1 MQTLEESTMND
12 DDLFNPAESDDAKRR
27 DEANPPTQPLTEE
40 QKLEEQ
46 RRKVAEI
53 ERKVADGN

>member
-1 MQTLEESTMND
+1 MNND
-12 DDLFNPAESDDAKRR
+12 DRITPADTPPNEE
-27 DEANPPTQPLTEE
+27 DETLAPSPPETTEE
-40 QKLEEQ
+40 EAEDL

>member
-1 MQTLEESTMND
+1 MNND
-12 DDLFNPAESDDAKRR
+12 DRITPADT
-27 DEANPPTQPLTEE
+27 PPTEEDETLVPSPPETTEE
-40 QKLEEQ
+40 EAEDL

>member
-1 MQTLEESTMND
+1 MND
-12 DDLFNPAESDDAKRR
+12 DDLINPAESDDAKRR
-27 DEANPPTQPLTEE
+27 DKANTPTPPLTEE

>member
-1 MQTLEESTMND
+1 MNND
-12 DDLFNPAESDDAKRR
+12 DRITPADT
-27 DEANPPTQPLTEE
+27 PPTEEDEPLVPSPPETTKEE
-40 QKLEEQ
+40 AEDL

>member
-1 MQTLEESTMND
+1 MNND
-12 DDLFNPAESDDAKRR
+12 DLIKPAESDDTQGR
-27 DEANPPTQPLTEE
+27 DEANVPTPPLCEE
-40 QKLEEQ
+40 QQADEQ

>member
-1 MQTLEESTMND
+1 MNND
-12 DDLFNPAESDDAKRR
+12 DRITPADTPTEEDESLLPSPS
-27 DEANPPTQPLTEE
+27 ETTEE
-40 QKLEEQ
+40 QAEDL

>member
-1 MQTLEESTMND
+1 MNNDDRITPADTQPTEEDETLEPSPPETIEEEAE
-12 DDLFNPAESDDAKRR
+12 DL
-27 DEANPPTQPLTEE
+27 
-40 QKLEEQ
+40 

>member
-1 MQTLEESTMND
+1 MNND
-12 DDLFNPAESDDAKRR
+12 DRITPADT
-27 DEANPPTQPLTEE
+27 PPTEDDETTSPPETTEE
-40 QKLEEQ
+40 ETEDL

>member
-1 MQTLEESTMND
+1 VKTLEANTMNND
-12 DDLFNPAESDDAKRR
+12 DRISHDDTPPTEE
-27 DEANPPTQPLTEE
+27 DEALEPSPPETTEE
-40 QKLEEQ
+40 EAEDL

>member
-1 MQTLEESTMND
+1 MND
-12 DDLFNPAESDDAKRR
+12 DDLINPAESEDAKRQ

-53 ERKVADGN
+53 ERKVVDGN

>member
-1 MQTLEESTMND
+1 MNND
-12 DDLFNPAESDDAKRR
+12 DHITPADTPSTEEDDALAT
-27 DEANPPTQPLTEE
+27 DL
-40 QKLEEQ
+40 

>member
-1 MQTLEESTMND
+1 MNKDDRVPPADTPPIEENETLEPS
-12 DDLFNPAESDDAKRR
+12 
-27 DEANPPTQPLTEE
+27 PPETTEE
-40 QKLEEQ
+40 EAEDL

>member
-1 MQTLEESTMND
+1 MND
-12 DDLFNPAESDDAKRR
+12 DDLINPAESEDAKRR

>member
-1 MQTLEESTMND
+1 MNNDDRIPPADTPHPDEDETLEPS
-12 DDLFNPAESDDAKRR
+12 
-27 DEANPPTQPLTEE
+27 PPETTEE
-40 QKLEEQ
+40 QAEDL

>member
-1 MQTLEESTMND
+1 MNND
-12 DDLFNPAESDDAKRR
+12 DRITPADT
-27 DEANPPTQPLTEE
+27 PPTEEDEDIAHPPPVTTEE
-40 QKLEEQ
+40 EAEDL

>member
-1 MQTLEESTMND
+1 MNND
-12 DDLFNPAESDDAKRR
+12 DHITPADTPSTKEDDAL
-27 DEANPPTQPLTEE
+27 ATPPPETTEE
-40 QKLEEQ
+40 EAEDL

>member
-1 MQTLEESTMND
+1 MNND
-12 DDLFNPAESDDAKRR
+12 DRITPADTPSTEEDDAL
-27 DEANPPTQPLTEE
+27 APPPPETTEE
-40 QKLEEQ
+40 EAEDL